1 MFQQTN
7 QSNSTTQG
15 ENFLFIKDLQTG
27 STHSHIFR
35 NILIEFGYTKFD
47 AKSIK
52 GDICYD
58 AYFKDF
64 KSRDELKFTIFCYC
78 YELKGIV
85 EDPELLEFELECQI
99 ETERG
104 VIGIQSVQWNFT
116 NRVDAKTNLEYF
128 QAKMDLIWTSF
139 GAKSFPK

>member
-7 QSNSTTQG
+7 QSNSTTPG
-15 ENFLFIKDLQTG
+15 ENFLFIKDLQIG
-27 STHSHIFR
+27 SSHSHIFR
-35 NILIEFGYTKFD
+35 NILVESGYSKFD

-64 KSRDELKFTIFCYC
+64 KIDNELKFTIFCYC

-85 EDPELLEFELECQI
+85 DDPELLEFELECQI
-99 ETERG
+99 ETHRG
-104 VIGIQSVQWNFT
+104 VIGIESVQWNFT
-116 NRVDAKTNLEYF
+116 NYSDAKTNLEYF
-128 QAKMDLIWTSF
+128 EDKINLFWTSVGSHF
-139 GAKSFPK
+139 FPK